1 MRIRILYLIGS
12 FEIGGAQRH
21 LVEVL
26 KRINRAKFA
35 PYIAVLDGGGSLLAN
50 VLEMGLPFY
59 SLSIDNLL
67 YHPSTLLKVL
77 RFAAYLRRERIQVIH
92 TYLYESDVIGLLAG
106 LMARVPVKIT
116 SRRSMLFL
124 RNRGHELLASRILHL
139 GCDRVIAVCE
149 AVRVEAIRRE
159 GLPASKISA
168 INNGVDLPRYQGGNP
183 PPRDLLSLRNG
194 KPLIG
199 MVATLKPIK
208 DIHTFLKALYFLDQ
222 WNSNWL
228 AMLVGDGPLR
238 HALEKEARVLG
249 LEDKVVFI
257 GQRDDIQN
265 VIPLMDISVLSSRSE
280 GMSNALLESMAAA
293 KPVIASNVGG
303 NPEVVEDGVTGILL
317 PPSDPQALAF
327 AMMHLLQDKER
338 ATKMGQAGRKRIE
351 KLFLLDDMVRTME
364 TVYEDLLAIKGLGG

>member
-1 MRIRILYLIGS
+1 
-12 FEIGGAQRH
+12 
-21 LVEVL
+21 
-26 KRINRAKFA
+26 
-35 PYIAVLDGGGSLLAN
+35 
-50 VLEMGLPFY
+50 
-59 SLSIDNLL
+59 
-67 YHPSTLLKVL
+67 
-77 RFAAYLRRERIQVIH
+77 
-92 TYLYESDVIGLLAG
+92 
-106 LMARVPVKIT
+106 
-116 SRRSMLFL
+116 
-124 RNRGHELLASRILHL
+124 
-139 GCDRVIAVCE
+139 
-149 AVRVEAIRRE
+149 
-159 GLPASKISA
+159 
-168 INNGVDLPRYQGGNP
+168 
-183 PPRDLLSLRNG
+183 
-194 KPLIG
+194 